1 MRLRSLL
8 FSFEGRINRAKYW
21 YVSFASLCSY
31 LFFYVF
37 MAVLAW
43 ALGGFF
49 AVKSVS
55 VHIFPL
61 MYFHV
66 SFTYNSPASSAAL
79 LYPLFYA
86 AETPFLVIGIW
97 FLAATTIK
105 RLHDRNK
112 SGWWIVPFCVAPSLL
127 YELMWL
133 DAPLTVALI
142 VSALGFGLALWGF
155 VELSC
160 LKGTRGPN
168 RFGPDP
174 LAPEAPTAPVQTQPR
189 WDQHGELG
197 FMPHRAGP

>member
-21 YVSFASLCSY
+21 YVSFAGLCSY

-49 AVKSVS
+49 GVTSVN

-66 SFTYNSPASSAAL
+66 SFRDVSPASSAAL

-127 YELMWL
+127 YTLLWL
-133 DAPLTVALI
+133 DVPLTVALI

-155 VELSC
+155 VELFC
-160 LKGTRGPN
+160 LKGSGGPN
-168 RFGPDP
+168 RFGPNP
-174 LAPEAPTAPVQTQPR
+174 LPKKQAKPR
-189 WDQHGELG
+189 GEPRIGLGTSAGWDQG
-197 FMPHRAGP
+197 